1 MLADHDHPVPQ
12 DFGARFALGIV
23 LNLAFVAIEAFYA
36 WRSNSLALLADAGHN
51 LGDVGALGLAW
62 AGLAAGRLHADD
74 RHTYGW
80 QRGSILASAVN
91 STFLLVLMGALALEA
106 LQRFEA
112 RSVVSEW
119 SVLAVA
125 CVGIMVNG
133 GTAWLFLGKGKSDLN
148 VRSAFAHMAADALVS
163 LGVVISAA
171 VVLATGWT
179 WVDPAIT
186 LLIAGAVLWGTWIVF
201 RQSLHLLFDGVP
213 AGIDLTS
220 IRAHLLTIPGIQA
233 LHDLHVWALSTSQVS
248 LTAHLVLGR
257 DAPGIDA
264 ILEQAKR
271 MLHDSFEIRHVTLQI
286 ESEAFAGSCEL
297 AAVRRAACPG
307 NATSE
312 GIWR

>member
-1 MLADHDHPVPQ
+1 MPQ

-23 LNLAFVAIEAFYA
+23 LNLAFVAVEAFYG
-36 WRSNSLALLADAGHN
+36 WRSNFLALLADAGHN

-62 AGLAAGRLHADD
+62 AGLAAGRLHAND

-80 QRGSILASAVN
+80 QRGSILASVVN

-112 RSVVSEW
+112 RAVVSEW
-119 SVLAVA
+119 SVHAVA

-133 GTAWLFLGKGKSDLN
+133 GTAWLFLGKGKSGLN
-148 VRSAFAHMAADALVS
+148 DRSAFAHMAADASVS

-171 VVLATGWT
+171 AVLATGWT
-179 WVDPAIT
+179 WVDPAVT
-186 LLIAGAVLWGTWIVF
+186 LLIAGVVLWGTWIVF

-220 IRAHLLTIPGIQA
+220 ARAHLLTIPGIQA

-248 LTAHLVLGR
+248 LTAHRTLGR

-286 ESEAFAGSCEL
+286 ESEAFAASCEL
-297 AAVRRAACPG
+297 AAVPRAACPG
-307 NATSE
+307 NTTSE
-312 GIWR
+312 GISR